1 MKLTKF
7 SSLPGDSPEHALS
20 IWAKGGPIYTQYK
33 YHGISARYI
42 PGQGLFTRQDKQWD
56 LCRFPL
62 AIQSAL
68 GRVETYALYG
78 ELVVPDLPFPEA
90 AGILNVNSNLPIQNV
105 NFYLFDLEHLCKP
118 ATEQSF
124 SWRLAQMQT
133 LPFEPPIYIA
143 PTYIHLDPK
152 YADLRYNKAIE
163 LGFEG
168 VVYRKD
174 PCLLLYGDRPNP
186 SIVKRKKLHSAEGVC
201 FDYTEGQGKRKGM
214 LGSLHLRL
222 PSGAIVCVGGGAG
235 LTEEYLIHLFKNP
248 PINQTITFT
257 YEEMSDTGV
266 PLRGQFVSIRNYE
279 S

>member
-1 MKLTKF
+1 LKLTKF
-7 SSLPGDSPEHALS
+7 STLPGDSPEHALS

-56 LCRFPL
+56 LRRF
-62 AIQSAL
+62 SNSFRESL
-68 GRVETYALYG
+68 GQIENYTIYG
-78 ELVVPDLPFPEA
+78 ELVIPNLPFPEA
-90 AGILNVNSNLPIQNV
+90 AGILNVNSNLPIPSV
-105 NFYLFDLEHLCKP
+105 NFHLFDLEHLSKP

-124 SWRLAQMQT
+124 SWRLAQIQT
-133 LPFEPPIYIA
+133 LPPLPNILPALTYVHLEPIY
-143 PTYIHLDPK
+143 
-152 YADLRYNKAIE
+152 ADMRYHKAIE

-168 VVYRKD
+168 VVYRRD

-266 PLRGQFVSIRNYE
+266 PLRGQFVSIRHHL
-279 S
+279 